1 MSFAV
6 IVEQGQ
12 TGVVEVTPSR
22 PLPLELYSDYRA
34 LGRLALR
41 SGGRTV
47 AVGVVTELLQFT

>member
-1 MSFAV
+1 M
-6 IVEQGQ
+6 EQGQ